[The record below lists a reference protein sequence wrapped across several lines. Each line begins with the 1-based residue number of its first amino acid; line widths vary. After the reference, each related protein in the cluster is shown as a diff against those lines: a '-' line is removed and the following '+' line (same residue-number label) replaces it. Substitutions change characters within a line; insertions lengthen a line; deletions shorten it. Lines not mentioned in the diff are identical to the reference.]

1 MKKVFKQNGYKII
14 IEKMNLQSH
23 SQIRRTMTIS
33 GVSIP
38 AFIHNGMYYKTNL
51 DVFQDGIIDAWGI
64 VDIDFFKQ
72 KIENGWIQP
81 SVPDGEDLSI
91 FHLGQFTV
99 KNGKWQF
106 DSVGFQQYVLDIIK
120 ELKPKQE
127 NLYSFYGTDVR
138 IKSNVRY
145 AKNVGTTAPIFEKK
159 RDEYQNDILKGDKY
173 SIFKRIEDHTYYLC
187 RFDIFP
193 DSTIRINDLPNA
205 EYLSFAE
212 LKDRA
217 GKDFISEI
225 QEGDKV
231 IIHGLGE
238 MEVEKTFWQN
248 EINDMVGDIA
258 DKISILNRQPDS
270 SDVCKAIYEDY
281 LKHPFPEL
289 KEKLKIAYEAIPSH
303 LRMYMFGDMDLRDTP
318 VTDIIY

>member
-1 MKKVFKQNGYKII
+1 LTQSGYKI
-14 IEKMNLQSH
+14 KVKSMNLKNY

-33 GVSIP
+33 GISIP

-64 VDIDFFKQ
+64 IDIDFFKQ

-81 SVPDGEDLSI
+81 RVPDGEDLSI
-91 FHLGQFTV
+91 FHLGQFTI

-106 DSVGFQQYVLDIIK
+106 DPASFQQYVLDIIK
-120 ELKPKQE
+120 ELNPQQE

-138 IKSNVRY
+138 IKNNVRY
-145 AKNVGTTAPIFEKK
+145 AKNVGTTKPIFEKK
-159 RDEYQNDILKGDKY
+159 RDEYRNDILEGDSN
-173 SIFKRIEDHTYYLC
+173 SIFKRIDNDTYYLC
-187 RFDIFP
+187 RFDIFS

-212 LKDRA
+212 FKARA

-248 EINDMVGDIA
+248 DLNDIVGDIA
-258 DKISILNRQPDS
+258 DKISLLNGQSDS
-270 SDVCKAIYEDY
+270 SDICKAIYEEY
-281 LKHPFPEL
+281 LKQPSPEL